1 MFRHTYHSDES
12 EQRNIDKITISPSCS
27 TALSHNGNSQC
38 SLPTQLIRRI
48 DHTYPINSSSP
59 NIEITSSYNSD
70 LIARDIATYNIL
82 SVTRF
87 GNNNG
92 CEPCFDEHV
101 FFQCIERQQHWI
113 KSQQAHKA
121 LKLSSS
127 KCGIRSNFCSVETK
141 NRNIKEK
148 YRIKNKSTALK
159 PTLSSLYA
167 QKKRFFK
174 PLKKYNSRLRAH
186 IISANPLADEVRHKK
201 ESSRKNHCARRFSET
216 ISANCENISLEG
228 MGNFKAQS
236 NENLEIHHAAM
247 KIYNMRMESQD
258 EKQSCGKKGS
268 RKMKIS
274 TALCALQNGETE
286 SFSLSRENTPML
298 SSSIDQPEAIH
309 VVSEL
314 EDINNLISKG
324 IDNISGDADVVDFL
338 VTLVEN

>member
-1 MFRHTYHSDES
+1 MFRHTYYSDEP
-12 EQRNIDKITISPSCS
+12 EKRNIDRTTIIPSCS
-27 TALSHNGNSQC
+27 TKLSQNGYSQC

-59 NIEITSSYNSD
+59 NIEITSSYNAD
-70 LIARDIATYNIL
+70 LIARDIATNNIL
-82 SVTRF
+82 SVPGF
-87 GNNNG
+87 SNNNG
-92 CEPCFDEHV
+92 CEPYFDEHV

-141 NRNIKEK
+141 NRNIKER
-148 YRIKNKSTALK
+148 YRIKKKSTALK

-167 QKKRFFK
+167 QKKRSLK
-174 PLKKYNSRLRAH
+174 PLKMYNSRLRAH
-186 IISANPLADEVRHKK
+186 TLSANPLADEIRHKK
-201 ESSRKNHCARRFSET
+201 ESSRMNHCAKRFCET
-216 ISANCENISLEG
+216 TSANCENISLEE
-228 MGNFKAQS
+228 MGNFKAKS
-236 NENLEIHHAAM
+236 NEDLEVYHAAM

-268 RKMKIS
+268 KKMKINS
-274 TALCALQNGETE
+274 ALRALQNGESE
-286 SFSLSRENTPML
+286 SFSSSRENTPML
-298 SSSIDQPEAIH
+298 PSSIDQQKVIH

-314 EDINNLISKG
+314 EDRNNINSRG
-324 IDNISGDADVVDFL
+324 IDNILGDADVVEFL